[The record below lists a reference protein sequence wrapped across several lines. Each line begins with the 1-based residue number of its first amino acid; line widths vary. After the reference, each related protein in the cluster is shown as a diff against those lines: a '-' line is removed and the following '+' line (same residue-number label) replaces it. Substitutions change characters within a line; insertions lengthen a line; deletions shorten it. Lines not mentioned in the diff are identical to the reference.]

1 MLKQM
6 KLKMKYLVLLTQ
18 LKTKTALNSVE
29 NKTPSV
35 SNLVKKKQKKTDS
48 STKVNEIE
56 KGITDHNL
64 IITIYKYI
72 YIYDIYNIYI

>member
-18 LKTKTALNSVE
+18 LKTKTAPNSVE

-35 SNLVKKKQKKTDS
+35 SNLVKKNKK
-48 STKVNEIE
+48 N
-56 KGITDHNL
+56 
-64 IITIYKYI
+64 
-72 YIYDIYNIYI
+72 

>member
-6 KLKMKYLVLLTQ
+6 KLKMKYLVLLTY

-35 SNLVKKKQKKTDS
+35 SNLVKKNKK
-48 STKVNEIE
+48 N
-56 KGITDHNL
+56 
-64 IITIYKYI
+64 
-72 YIYDIYNIYI
+72 

>member
-18 LKTKTALNSVE
+18 LKTKTAPTSVE

-35 SNLVKKKQKKTDS
+35 SNLVKKKQKKLTLAQKLMKLKRELL
-48 STKVNEIE
+48 T
-56 KGITDHNL
+56 
-64 IITIYKYI
+64 IIS
-72 YIYDIYNIYI
+72 

>member
-35 SNLVKKKQKKTDS
+35 SNLVKKKQKKLTLAQKLMKLKRELL
-48 STKVNEIE
+48 T
-56 KGITDHNL
+56 
-64 IITIYKYI
+64 IIS
-72 YIYDIYNIYI
+72 

>member
-1 MLKQM
+1 M

-35 SNLVKKKQKKTDS
+35 SNLVKKKQKKLTLAQKLMKLKRELL
-48 STKVNEIE
+48 T
-56 KGITDHNL
+56 
-64 IITIYKYI
+64 IIS
-72 YIYDIYNIYI
+72 